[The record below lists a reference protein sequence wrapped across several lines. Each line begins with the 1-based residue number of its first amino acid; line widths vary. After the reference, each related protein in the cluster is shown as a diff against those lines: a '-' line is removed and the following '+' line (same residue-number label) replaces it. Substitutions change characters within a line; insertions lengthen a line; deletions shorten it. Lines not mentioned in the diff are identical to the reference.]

1 MASLSRAMSIFAAIP
16 FPQIDPIA
24 FSLGPIAVR
33 WYALAYILGLLL
45 AVWYAK
51 RIVNNQSLWPGG
63 EPSATGE
70 QIDDL
75 LIWATLGVVLGG
87 RLGYVLFYNPAY
99 FAANPGSI
107 FQVWTGGMSFHG
119 GFLGVVVACY
129 LYGRRHGIGLDRLL
143 DLAAAGVPIGLGL
156 GRLANFINAE
166 LFGRT
171 TDVPWGMVFPGGGP
185 DPRHPSQLYE
195 AALEGLVL
203 FLLVRVATHHWRVL
217 PRAGAVS
224 GVFAI
229 VYGLSR
235 FIVEFARE
243 PDAHLGYLAGGWL
256 TMGMV
261 LSLPLIGVGVW
272 LWLRARVPA

>member
-1 MASLSRAMSIFAAIP
+1 MQILAAIP

-24 FSLGPIAVR
+24 FSLGPIVVR
-33 WYALAYILGLLL
+33 WYALAYIVGLLL

-51 RIVNNQSLWPGG
+51 RLVCNPALWPGSK
-63 EPSATGE
+63 PSAAPE

-75 LIWATLGVVLGG
+75 LIWATLGVILGG
-87 RLGYVLFYNPAY
+87 RLGYVLLYNPAH
-99 FAANPGSI
+99 FAANPGDI
-107 FQVWTGGMSFHG
+107 LQVWTGGMSFHG
-119 GFLGVVVACY
+119 GFLGVVVACFI
-129 LYGRRHGIGLDRLL
+129 YGRRHGIGLDQLL

-166 LFGRT
+166 LYGRVS
-171 TDVPWGMVFPGGGP
+171 DVPWAMVFPGGGP

-195 AALEGLVL
+195 AMLEGLLL
-203 FLLVRVATHHWRVL
+203 FLAIRLATHSWRVL
-217 PRAGAVS
+217 PRPGAVS
-224 GVFAI
+224 GIFAMG
-229 VYGLSR
+229 YGISR

-256 TMGMV
+256 TMGMI

-272 LWLRARVPA
+272 LWLRARPAHDAA